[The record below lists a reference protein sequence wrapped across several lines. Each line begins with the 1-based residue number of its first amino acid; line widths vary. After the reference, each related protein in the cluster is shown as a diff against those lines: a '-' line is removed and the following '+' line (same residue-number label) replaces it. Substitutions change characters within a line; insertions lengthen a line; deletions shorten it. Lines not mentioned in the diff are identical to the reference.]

1 MRTLIKKIKLLI
13 NNSFKFITTFKRE
26 KHSILFVFLNFYFV
40 QFESQLFHL
49 SLYLKYLN
57 EMY

>member
-1 MRTLIKKIKLLI
+1 M
-13 NNSFKFITTFKRE
+13 NNSFKFITSFKRD
-26 KHSILFVFLNFYFV
+26 KHSILFILNFYFV

-57 EMY
+57 

>member
-1 MRTLIKKIKLLI
+1 MRTFIKKIKLLI

-26 KHSILFVFLNFYFV
+26 KHSILFVFLSFYFV

-49 SLYLKYLN
+49 SLYLNNLN
-57 EMY
+57 